1 MPQLRNLRRSSD
13 DKLIAGVC
21 AGIAEWLGWKTSTVR
36 ILFVVGSFLPVIPGF
51 VVYLILWA
59 IVPPKHQQQ

>member
-1 MPQLRNLRRSSD
+1 MPHLRDLRRSTD

-21 AGIAEWLGWKTSTVR
+21 CGIAEWLGWNASVVR
-36 ILFVVGSFLPVIPGF
+36 ILFVVGSFLPIIPGF

-59 IVPPKHQQQ
+59 LLPARREME